1 MKRSAILTAAM
12 VVAALLGGC
21 GKNVETVS
29 FSADVQP
36 VLERRCGACHEPGQP
51 GYEAS
56 GLQLN
61 SYAAVMEGTRYGPVV
76 LPGDPLSSTLIMLVE
91 GRADPSLKMPHG
103 DARPPTSDEVA
114 ILREW
119 VEQGALNN

>member
-1 MKRSAILTAAM
+1 MNRSAILTAAM
-12 VVAALLGGC
+12 AAAALLGGC
-21 GKNVETVS
+21 GKTEQTVS

-36 VLERRCGACHEPGQP
+36 VLERRCSACHEPGQP

-56 GLQLN
+56 GLRMN
-61 SYAAVMEGTRYGPVV
+61 SYAEVMEGTRYGPVV

-103 DARPPTSDEVA
+103 DARPPTSDEIA
-114 ILREW
+114 ILRAW
-119 VEQGALNN
+119 VEQGAPNN